1 MIFGE
6 RVLQARE
13 MRDLSQQQLA
23 DNIGCSQGAIARVE
37 ANQRQPGEDLM
48 SALSQELG
56 FPTPWFERPVPS
68 HFPLGSLQFRA
79 RAARSQRQLHKPYYV
94 ARTIFEVAEALRSR
108 VKTVPIRLHRDT
120 WTSAAEAAIALRS
133 ESGLALDTPID
144 DVIHVIERLGVVVLG
159 LPLDLE
165 LEGVDGFSA
174 WTADGTPVMC
184 LSMLAP
190 GDRLRYTAGHEL
202 GELALSAL
210 PVHLRHGAADDFA
223 GEFLLPEAAMRRELV
238 APVSLTSLASLK
250 LKWRV
255 SMAFLAMRATR
266 LDIVSARH
274 QRTLFVELSKR
285 GWKKAEPANLAVE
298 PERPRVIRKMIEV
311 LYGNPI
317 DFDRFALDCRLS
329 LVFARRLVQGHLP
342 KPRGAG
348 PAVVPID
355 FGARKRSRDV
365 ARTLSLL
372 PNLDES

>member
-1 MIFGE
+1 
-6 RVLQARE
+6 
-13 MRDLSQQQLA
+13 
-23 DNIGCSQGAIARVE
+23 
-37 ANQRQPGEDLM
+37 
-48 SALSQELG
+48 
-56 FPTPWFERPVPS
+56 
-68 HFPLGSLQFRA
+68 
-79 RAARSQRQLHKPYYV
+79 
-94 ARTIFEVAEALRSR
+94 
-108 VKTVPIRLHRDT
+108 
-120 WTSAAEAAIALRS
+120 
-133 ESGLALDTPID
+133 
-144 DVIHVIERLGVVVLG
+144 
-159 LPLDLE
+159 
-165 LEGVDGFSA
+165 
-174 WTADGTPVMC
+174 
-184 LSMLAP
+184 MLAP